1 MQGLAQSEA
10 IGACSDLDTAGE
22 CYQRQL
28 CIHRKYWRAVSS
40 CTLPN
45 TCSKSCG
52 LPLET
57 FESLHVSAF
66 LCIFGFYLAMIK
78 TVGLRSCHL
87 FYLAFKLCVIF
98 TVV

>member
-1 MQGLAQSEA
+1 MQGSAQSEA

-28 CIHRKYWRAVSS
+28 CIHRKYWRALSG
-40 CTLPN
+40 C

-57 FESLHVSAF
+57 FASLHVSAF
-66 LCIFGFYLAMIK
+66 LCIFGFYFSDDQNYAYVLNFFFI
-78 TVGLRSCHL
+78 LRLSCASSL
-87 FYLAFKLCVIF
+87 L
-98 TVV
+98 